1 LRRELQESLFTHE
14 IEKRIDQLAAELN
27 LTYPFIIGT
36 LELIL
41 HGIKQDYF
49 EEDGED

>member
-1 LRRELQESLFTHE
+1 MTMPTNPDLSV
-14 IEKRIDQLAAELN
+14 DQLAAELN